1 VAPDEA
7 RTIAKVAAREAVK
20 EMLVSL
26 GIDPE
31 DHPGT
36 QRDMAF
42 LRNWREST
50 ETVKRQS
57 IITAVAIFMA
67 GLLGLIWLALKG

>member
-1 VAPDEA
+1 
-7 RTIAKVAAREAVK
+7 
-20 EMLVSL
+20 
-26 GIDPE
+26 
-31 DHPGT
+31 
-36 QRDMAF
+36 MAF